1 MSVIAIASVRSCGV
15 TTLTAGLAMVWPGQR
30 QRLVVE
36 ADPAGGMLAAASG
49 LPPEPGLVSL
59 AAATRRHDEPT
70 VAFEH
75 CQALPGGTPILCG
88 PPTSE
93 RARSAL
99 TMLSGLLGRLGEL
112 DADVFVDCGR
122 FEPAASNAVLF
133 ERADLGVLVVRPR
146 LADLHAL
153 GAFLQGRNN
162 ALTSA
167 TLVLVGP
174 GPYPPA
180 EVVDAL
186 GLDVAGHLPWDPD
199 AAQALAT
206 TPVGS
211 RQLTRSPLV
220 RALRTLADDL
230 ARRVGPRAGEHSH
243 PPGDPV
249 AANGHGPAL
258 EVGR

>member
-1 MSVIAIASVRSCGV
+1 M
-15 TTLTAGLAMVWPGQR
+15 
-30 QRLVVE
+30 
-36 ADPAGGMLAAASG
+36 
-49 LPPEPGLVSL
+49 
-59 AAATRRHDEPT
+59 
-70 VAFEH
+70 
-75 CQALPGGTPILCG
+75 
-88 PPTSE
+88 
-93 RARSAL
+93 
-99 TMLSGLLGRLGEL
+99 
-112 DADVFVDCGR
+112 
-122 FEPAASNAVLF
+122 
-133 ERADLGVLVVRPR
+133 
-146 LADLHAL
+146 
-153 GAFLQGRNN
+153 
-162 ALTSA
+162 
-167 TLVLVGP
+167 LVGP

-180 EVVDAL
+180 EVADAL

-230 ARRVGPRAGEHSH
+230 ARRVGPRAGEQSQ

>member
-1 MSVIAIASVRSCGV
+1 MSVVAIASVRSCGV

-122 FEPAASNAVLF
+122 FEPAASNARLVRTGGPR
-133 ERADLGVLVVRPR
+133 RACCPAPAGRPARPR
-146 LADLHAL
+146 
-153 GAFLQGRNN
+153 R
-162 ALTSA
+162 
-167 TLVLVGP
+167 V
-174 GPYPPA
+174 PPR
-180 EVVDAL
+180 
-186 GLDVAGHLPWDPD
+186 PK
-199 AAQALAT
+199 
-206 TPVGS
+206 
-211 RQLTRSPLV
+211 
-220 RALRTLADDL
+220 
-230 ARRVGPRAGEHSH
+230 
-243 PPGDPV
+243 
-249 AANGHGPAL
+249 
-258 EVGR
+258 

>member
-1 MSVIAIASVRSCGV
+1 MRRWPGRARMPSCPCRSIRPTRTRWLRSRRRDRSRSWNFRPDRAAEEGLMTVVAVASVRSCGV

-36 ADPAGGMLAAASG
+36 ADPAGGVLAAASG

-75 CQALPGGTPILCG
+75 CQTLPDGTPILCG

-167 TLVLVGP
+167 TLL
-174 GPYPPA
+174 
-180 EVVDAL
+180 L
-186 GLDVAGHLPWDPD
+186 
-199 AAQALAT
+199 
-206 TPVGS
+206 
-211 RQLTRSPLV
+211 
-220 RALRTLADDL
+220 
-230 ARRVGPRAGEHSH
+230 
-243 PPGDPV
+243 
-249 AANGHGPAL
+249 
-258 EVGR
+258 

>member
-1 MSVIAIASVRSCGV
+1 MSVVAVASVRSCGV
-15 TTLTAGLAMVWPGQR
+15 TTLTAGLAMVWPGGR

-36 ADPAGGMLAAASG
+36 ADPAGGMIGAASG
-49 LPPEPGLVSL
+49 LPSEPGLVSL
-59 AAATRRHDEPT
+59 AAAARRHDEPT

-75 CQALPGGTPILCG
+75 CQTLPGGTPILCG
-88 PPTSE
+88 PPTPE
-93 RARSAL
+93 LARSAL

-122 FEPAASNAVLF
+122 LELEAWSAVLF
-133 ERADLGVLVVRPR
+133 ERADLGVLAVRPR

-162 ALTSA
+162 ALTRA
-167 TLVLVGP
+167 TLVLIGP

-180 EVVDAL
+180 EVGDAL

-199 AAQALAT
+199 AAQAMAT
-206 TPVGS
+206 TPVDS
-211 RQLTRSPLV
+211 RQLTRTPLV
-220 RALRTLADDL
+220 RALRSLADDL
-230 ARRVGPRAGEHSH
+230 TRCGSSRDREQQQ

-258 EVGR
+258 EIGR

>member
-1 MSVIAIASVRSCGV
+1 VSVVAIASVRSCGV
-15 TTLTAGLAMVWPGQR
+15 TTLTAGLAVVWPGQR

-59 AAATRRHDEPT
+59 AAAARRHDEPT

-75 CQALPGGTPILCG
+75 CQSLPGGTPALCG

-112 DADVFVDCGR
+112 DTDVFVDCGR
-122 FEPAASNAVLF
+122 FEPAASNAALF

-153 GAFLQGRNN
+153 GAFLQGRDDQL
-162 ALTSA
+162 APSA
-167 TLVLVGP
+167 IVLIGP

-180 EVVDAL
+180 EVAEAL
-186 GLDVAGHLPWDPD
+186 GLDVAGHLPWDPN

-230 ARRVGPRAGEHSH
+230 TRRVGPRDGDQSH
-243 PPGDPV
+243 PLAHPL
-249 AANGHGPAL
+249 AANGHGTAL
-258 EVGR
+258 EVGQ

>member
-1 MSVIAIASVRSCGV
+1 MTIVAVASVRSCGV

-30 QRLVVE
+30 QLLVVE

-70 VAFEH
+70 VAFKH
-75 CQALPGGTPILCG
+75 CQSLPGGTPILCG

-99 TMLSGLLGRLGEL
+99 TMLSGLVGRLGEL

-122 FEPAASNAVLF
+122 FEPAASNTVLF

-153 GAFLQGRNN
+153 GAFLQGRND
-162 ALTSA
+162 ALASA

-180 EVVDAL
+180 EVGDAR
-186 GLDVAGHLPWDPD
+186 GLDVVGHLPWDPD

-211 RQLTRSPLV
+211 RQLTRTSLV

-230 ARRVGPRAGEHSH
+230 ARRVGPPTEDESK
-243 PPGDPV
+243 PPGDAV
-249 AANGHGPAL
+249 AANGHAPVL

>member
-1 MSVIAIASVRSCGV
+1 MSVFAIASVRSCGV

-75 CQALPGGTPILCG
+75 CQSLPGGTPILCG

-122 FEPAASNAVLF
+122 FEPAASNAISF

-162 ALTSA
+162 ALARA
-167 TLVLVGP
+167 TLVLFGP

-180 EVVDAL
+180 EVGEAL
-186 GLDVAGHLPWDPD
+186 GLDVAGFLGIPTQRRRWRPLRW
-199 AAQALAT
+199 ALANSPARRWCALCARWPT
-206 TPVGS
+206 TSPAGSFLGPGGS
-211 RQLTRSPLV
+211 RNH
-220 RALRTLADDL
+220 RAI
-230 ARRVGPRAGEHSH
+230 P
-243 PPGDPV
+243 
-249 AANGHGPAL
+249 
-258 EVGR
+258 

>member
-1 MSVIAIASVRSCGV
+1 MTVVAVASVRSCGV
-15 TTLTAGLAMVWPGQR
+15 TTLTAGLAMVWPAQR
-30 QRLVVE
+30 QLLVVE

-75 CQALPGGTPILCG
+75 CQSLPGGTPILCG

-99 TMLSGLLGRLGEL
+99 TMLSGLVGRLGEL

-122 FEPAASNAVLF
+122 FEPAASNAALF

-167 TLVLVGP
+167 TLVGP

-180 EVVDAL
+180 EVADAL

-199 AAQALAT
+199 AAQTLAA

-230 ARRVGPRAGEHSH
+230 ARRVSRRAGGQSQ